1 MSREI
6 KEEDCEKYRKFR
18 KLHKLSDDEGELFI
32 DLIEQGMPY
41 KTCEKTLL
49 EARVKNA
56 GEAAKP
62 EPEPEPE
69 PEPVQVEEAKVE

>member
-6 KEEDCEKYRKFR
+6 KEEDCEIYFKFSE
-18 KLHKLSDDEGELFI
+18 LHDLSDEESELFI

-49 EARVKNA
+49 EARVKNV
-56 GEAAKP
+56 

-69 PEPVQVEEAKVE
+69 PEPVEIVKVEEVKVE

>member
-49 EARVKNA
+49 EARVKN
-56 GEAAKP
+56 EPK
-62 EPEPEPE
+62 PEPEPE

>member
-49 EARVKNA
+49 EARVKNEPKPA
-56 GEAAKP
+56 GEAA
-62 EPEPEPE
+62 E